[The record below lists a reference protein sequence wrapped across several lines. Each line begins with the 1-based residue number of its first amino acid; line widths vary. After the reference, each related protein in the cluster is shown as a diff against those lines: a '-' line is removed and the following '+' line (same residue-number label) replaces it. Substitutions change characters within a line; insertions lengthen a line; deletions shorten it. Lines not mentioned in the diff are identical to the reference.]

1 MLPGP
6 NNEETSYG
14 TQATKR
20 TQARKIATRL
30 VNFRLNEAEFEKP
43 PSWRNKLTARALFLR
58 TMYLLGLQAY
68 RRQHP
73 AD

>member
-1 MLPGP
+1 
-6 NNEETSYG
+6 
-14 TQATKR
+14 
-20 TQARKIATRL
+20 
-30 VNFRLNEAEFEKP
+30 VNFRLNEAEFEEATLLAQQTYR
-43 PSWRNKLTARALFLR
+43 SRALFLR